1 VTTVTSLGKYDI
13 KFDILIDI
21 TVALIYLV
29 VQMDN
34 NKLKSNKIRELQN
47 KIAELIPIEEFKI
60 VFKSSPG
67 RDAYPDFFAEVS
79 YQNTEFRIVGEF
91 IDQRS
96 SPVFNN
102 KLLQLNT
109 YIAEK
114 KGTVPLIVAPYLSP
128 ERQRQCRE
136 AGVFYLDF
144 SGNVFIAYKGLYIE
158 RTGFPNRFPEKR
170 KGRGPFSD
178 KASLILRAILANNG
192 DRVWGVRELAK
203 KIGVDPGFVSR
214 MVHELEKRHYIARIN
229 SKIKLRNPEGIFADW
244 VYEYNYK
251 KNDEARYF
259 CLAEGPKEIMDKIR
273 NIPIETNIEYALG
286 IHAGAGLIAPYAT
299 FNEVH
304 IYVPNKVSME
314 FFIKQLDL
322 NEADDGANVIFLFP
336 YYKHSAFYG
345 TQTISGSKVVSDIQL
360 YIDLYHYPLRGR
372 EQAEHLYEKRLK
384 NHYHKKEP

>member
-1 VTTVTSLGKYDI
+1 
-13 KFDILIDI
+13 
-21 TVALIYLV
+21 
-29 VQMDN
+29 MDN
-34 NKLKSNKIRELQN
+34 IKIKSNKIRELQN
-47 KIAELIPIEEFKI
+47 KIADLIPISAFRI
-60 VFKSSPG
+60 DFKSPQG
-67 RDAYPDFFAEVS
+67 KKGYPDFLAEVS
-79 YQNTEFRIVGEF
+79 YQNIEFRIAGEF

-96 SPVFNN
+96 FPVFSS
-102 KLLQLNT
+102 KLLQLRA
-109 YIAEK
+109 YIEQNK
-114 KGTVPLIVAPYLSP
+114 EMVPLIVAPYLSP

-203 KIGVDPGFVSR
+203 KIGIDPGFVSR
-214 MVHELEKRHYIARIN
+214 MVNELEKRRYIARIN
-229 SKIKLRNPEGIFADW
+229 SKIKLRNPKGIFADW

-251 KNDEARYF
+251 KNDEVGYF

-299 FNEVH
+299 FYEVH
-304 IYVPNKVSME
+304 IYIPNEVSME
-314 FFIKQLDL
+314 YFVKQLEL
-322 NEADDGANVIFLFP
+322 NEADDGANVLFLFP

-345 TQTISGSKVVSDIQL
+345 AQTISGLKVVSDIQL

-372 EQAEHLYEKRLK
+372 EQAEHLYEKRLE
-384 NHYHKKEP
+384 NHFHQKEH